1 MDFMDVPDEAIE
13 ELRGI
18 GQDFISNFPDWI
30 REDAEL
36 ADSDAPAKVA
46 DVEASAASRDS
57 EDLSAK
63 EP

>member
-1 MDFMDVPDEAIE
+1 LIPEV
-13 ELRGI
+13 
-18 GQDFISNFPDWI
+18 PDWI
-30 REDAEL
+30 GENVEP